1 MFIEFSLKAV
11 GPSISTFIFGQL
23 DTPMICII
31 LYKSLDTHKKNQ
43 TLMVVTKNK
52 DGMDLY
58 TMRENDNYN

>member
-11 GPSISTFIFGQL
+11 GPYHFYIYLWPTRY
-23 DTPMICII
+23 TMICII
-31 LYKSLDTHKKNQ
+31 LCKSLDTHKKNQ
-43 TLMVVTKNK
+43 TRMVVTKNK